1 MVMVSSFTL
10 KYNRETG
17 FYEVISS
24 EPHQCP
30 YCGGWLFYRS
40 RVKRGSRNKAG
51 DGRRYLLRRLECE
64 LCGASHREMPDI
76 IQPYKHYDSEAI
88 QFVLDSP
95 GKALECLAD
104 ESTKRRWK
112 RGFSAAEPDI
122 AQRLVSVYAQMTDG
136 TAPIVSATEDLSA
149 IRANAPRWL
158 AHVTGLLIN
167 NGHKLCTRF
176 AFCPGRHCGKVT
188 PTIKKEAKGGGESDK
203 TINDSS

>member
-1 MVMVSSFTL
+1 
-10 KYNRETG
+10 
-17 FYEVISS
+17 
-24 EPHQCP
+24 
-30 YCGGWLFYRS
+30 
-40 RVKRGSRNKAG
+40 
-51 DGRRYLLRRLECE
+51 LRRLECE

-122 AQRLVSVYAQMTDG
+122 AQRLASVYAQMTDG
-136 TAPIVSATEDLSA
+136 AAPIVSATGGLSA

-158 AHVTGLLIN
+158 AHVTRLLIN
-167 NGHKLCTRF
+167 NGHQVCTRF
-176 AFCPGRHCGKVT
+176 APCPPPPPAT
-188 PTIKKEAKGGGESDK
+188 MLPEAKIKAEGGEEIAKAIAD
-203 TINDSS
+203 TG